1 MSEPDMNNPVNE
13 LLEKRK
19 CEAFDYQEIIEDMMG
34 TERYRYAESTLLGIL
49 NQIEK
54 TEHITEAQKQAVD
67 NIKAKPS
74 TRRW

>member
-1 MSEPDMNNPVNE
+1 MSEPDMNNPINE
-13 LLEKRK
+13 FLEKRK

-34 TERYRYAESTLLGIL
+34 TERYRYAESTLLSIL

-54 TEHITEAQKQAVD
+54 VGHITPAQKQAVD

-74 TRRW
+74 TPRW